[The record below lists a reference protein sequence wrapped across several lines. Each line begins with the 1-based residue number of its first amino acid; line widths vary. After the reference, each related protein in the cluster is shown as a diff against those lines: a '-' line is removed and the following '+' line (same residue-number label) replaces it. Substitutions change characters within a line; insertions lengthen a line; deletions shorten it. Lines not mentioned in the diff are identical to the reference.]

1 MTAIEPGTTGRHS
14 WFHRTWPAAAGL
26 AVGLASGIGIA
37 DGAEVAPVVAAS
49 GFVYLVAAALGS
61 RVAAW
66 PAFAVSVV
74 LIAAAK
80 VVPGFAP
87 TWGMLAIGAVL
98 LLVGLARGRRRPPWG
113 LPLQAAAMLVLG
125 AVALVA
131 AEVSP
136 TWSGVLVAGALLVH
150 AGWDVHHHR
159 TGRVVVPS
167 MAVFCAVLDTALAG
181 LVLAVTLT

>member
-1 MTAIEPGTTGRHS
+1 MTAIEQGMSRRQT

-26 AVGLASGIGIA
+26 AVGVASGLGIV

-49 GFVYLVAAALGS
+49 GFVYLTAAALGS

-66 PAFAVSVV
+66 PAFGVSVV
-74 LIAAAK
+74 LIGVGKA
-80 VVPGFAP
+80 VPGIDP
-87 TWGMLAIGAVL
+87 SVWMLALAAVL
-98 LLVGLARGRRRPPWG
+98 AVVGLARGRLRPPWG

-125 AVALVA
+125 AAALVA
-131 AEVSP
+131 AQASP
-136 TWSGVLVAGALLVH
+136 GWSGALVAGALLVH

-167 MAVFCAVLDTALAG
+167 MAVFCAVLDTALAA
-181 LVLAVTLT
+181 LVLAVTVV